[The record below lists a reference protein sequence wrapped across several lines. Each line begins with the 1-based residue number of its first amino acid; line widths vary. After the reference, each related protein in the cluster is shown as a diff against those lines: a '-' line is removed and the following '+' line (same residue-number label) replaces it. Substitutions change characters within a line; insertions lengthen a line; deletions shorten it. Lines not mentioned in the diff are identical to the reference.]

1 MLEKIKAIL
10 FQKYPQTDCRWI
22 FLSAFGPDNKIL
34 VSTWVLYA
42 DKSIEDALDTIY
54 HGVVEKKE
62 GIQTIVID
70 VVTETREI
78 MDLSEIQEL
87 SVKEYGVAIVE
98 WKKSWVILPDTKWV
112 ENFSQWIQL
121 VNQKNW
127 LSGNAKIFVFKTDRI
142 IVS

>member
-1 MLEKIKAIL
+1 M
-10 FQKYPQTDCRWI
+10 
-22 FLSAFGPDNKIL
+22 
-34 VSTWVLYA
+34 LYA

-98 WKKSWVILPDTKWV
+98 
-112 ENFSQWIQL
+112 
-121 VNQKNW
+121 
-127 LSGNAKIFVFKTDRI
+127 
-142 IVS
+142 